1 MRALQ
6 VLKAIETFMNEHYT
20 SGFSELEVEIA
31 KLALK
36 SGKRA
41 PNADPLLDGGGATA
55 KRPRV
60 SLSGLMGAHID
71 TYLSE
76 YTTYSGNKV
85 RRGKLYTSILTAAEN
100 QSTLKEEV
108 AKWGDRSEKII
119 MDRLHNTLRE
129 HNKKEKAAAAAAE
142 AAEAA
147 TAAAGGAEGAEG
159 HAPNA

>member
-20 SGFSELEVEIA
+20 SGFSKLEVEIA

-41 PNADPLLDGGGATA
+41 PNADPLLDGGGAAA

-76 YTTYSGNKV
+76 YTIYSGNKE
-85 RRGKLYTSILTAAEN
+85 RRGGSSTPPSSRLRRTSRRSRRRWPSGATGPRRSSRTAC
-100 QSTLKEEV
+100 TT
-108 AKWGDRSEKII
+108 R
-119 MDRLHNTLRE
+119 
-129 HNKKEKAAAAAAE
+129 
-142 AAEAA
+142 
-147 TAAAGGAEGAEG
+147 
-159 HAPNA
+159 